1 MKINEATD
9 EEIKLGK
16 ISAIKKL
23 VGDDSDRFNL
33 DDMSTE
39 DLDGLLA
46 ELTKASMQENTD
58 FKKAYNKIM
67 TIYRLCEK
75 YGFKRDEAEI
85 VLGDIAK

>member
-16 ISAIKKL
+16 INAIKKL

-33 DDMSTE
+33 ESMSTE
-39 DLDGLLA
+39 DLDSLLA

-58 FKKAYNKIM
+58 LKKAYSKIM
-67 TIYRLCEK
+67 AIYKLCEK
-75 YGFKRDEAEI
+75 YDFKRDEAEI
-85 VLGDIAK
+85 VLGDMTR

>member
-16 ISAIKKL
+16 INAIKKL

-33 DDMSTE
+33 ESMNTE

-58 FKKAYNKIM
+58 LKKAYGKIM
-67 TIYRLCEK
+67 TIYKLCEK
-75 YGFKRDEAEI
+75 YGFRRDEAEI
-85 VLGDIAK
+85 VLGDMTR

>member
-16 ISAIKKL
+16 INAIKKL
-23 VGDDSDRFNL
+23 VGDDSDHLNL
-33 DDMSTE
+33 DSMSTE

-58 FKKAYNKIM
+58 LKKVYSKIV
-67 TIYRLCEK
+67 TIYKLCEK

-85 VLGDIAK
+85 VLGDITR

>member
-23 VGDDSDRFNL
+23 VGDDSDHFNL
-33 DDMSTE
+33 DNMSTE

-46 ELTKASMQENTD
+46 ELTKASMQESTD
-58 FKKAYNKIM
+58 LKKAYNKIM
-67 TIYRLCEK
+67 TIYKLCEK

-85 VLGDIAK
+85 VLGDIVR